1 MNRIRTCRSG
11 RRQDTPGDLASLSIA
26 SRYQPLQAPAE
37 QEQFLLKYLTNVRN
51 DGNLLTFKYL

>member
-26 SRYQPLQAPAE
+26 SRYQPFAGTGGTGAVLIKIP
-37 QEQFLLKYLTNVRN
+37 
-51 DGNLLTFKYL
+51 D